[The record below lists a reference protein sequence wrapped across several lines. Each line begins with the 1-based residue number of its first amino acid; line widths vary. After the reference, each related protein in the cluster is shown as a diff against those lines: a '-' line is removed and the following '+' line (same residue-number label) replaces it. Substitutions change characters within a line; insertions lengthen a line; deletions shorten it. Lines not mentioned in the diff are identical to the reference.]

1 LDAAGVGGR
10 AVRAHSRW
18 SGLGTGSEDG
28 AKAGEQVENQGE
40 HGKLAHDAT
49 GRDTNTTDSSAH
61 RRETRPTD
69 GDLAKDSDGCGGA
82 ALLRLVVEVHL
93 GSAVAGGADAE
104 GGVGVQ
110 SVLYTAKSASGTLNA
125 EVLNAR
131 IMSRSG
137 SGSRVLLFI
146 QR

>member
-1 LDAAGVGGR
+1 MPARNIVVVCRGSYEKKVNLGEVLL
-10 AVRAHSRW
+10 VRSFS
-18 SGLGTGSEDG
+18 SG
-28 AKAGEQVENQGE
+28 
-40 HGKLAHDAT
+40 
-49 GRDTNTTDSSAH
+49 
-61 RRETRPTD
+61 
-69 GDLAKDSDGCGGA
+69 
-82 ALLRLVVEVHL
+82 EVLPNL

-104 GGVGVQ
+104 GGGGVQ
-110 SVLYTAKSASGTLNA
+110 SVLYTPKSASGTLNA